1 MKGLLFAILLVLL
14 GIAFPIAWIIIVPV
28 LVLLLISGI
37 LGGAVH
43 SVLTPLRQ
51 YSSKKKTHCNRFKAC
66 ENELFKV
73 LVRSI
78 SANGY
83 KVDHTD
89 KETGLVT
96 FKTGPSLNTVS
107 GHEGSVVIIPKEEG
121 LCDVQINLSY
131 TGQITDWGDSEKIAE
146 KIFSTIGETF
156 ERIETEEK
164 LLPKVFSEEDKAA
177 SIKEELK
184 QVTIVAF
191 AIVAILVVAGIV
203 IKIKGI

>member
-14 GIAFPIAWIIIVPV
+14 GIAFPIAWIIIVPA

-51 YSSKKKTHCNRFKAC
+51 YSKKKTHCKRFKAC

-78 SANGY
+78 STNGY
-83 KVDHTD
+83 KVDNTD

-107 GHEGSVVIIPKEEG
+107 GHEGSAVIIPKEGG

-131 TGQITDWGDSEKIAE
+131 KGQITDWGDGEKITE

-184 QVTIVAF
+184 QA
-191 AIVAILVVAGIV
+191 AIVASAVIAILVIAGIV